1 MPDPKIERTPTEARQ
16 AVPGGRVFLVLST
29 SMALAMLAMFA
40 VLGYF
45 YAAHTQLHY

>member
-1 MPDPKIERTPTEARQ
+1 MIGRKIEKSPTQARQ
-16 AVPGGRVFLVLST
+16 AVRGRRVLLVLST

-45 YAAHTQLHY
+45 YAAQTPVN